1 MTLVINKKTYEA
13 GELIAYV
20 EKLEKENAELTDRLD
35 QLQEQNS
42 HMFNT
47 IALQEQQIEKMKN
60 CNNCK
65 YGFCSWSSE
74 SIDKNGRRT
83 CHAWNE
89 DKQAYCDIGSG
100 SGAKYQ
106 LWEMKEND

>member
-42 HMFNT
+42 EMFNT
-47 IALQEQQIEKMKN
+47 IALQEQQIEKMKS
-60 CNNCK
+60 CENCK
-65 YGFCSWSSE
+65 YRFCSWISA
-74 SIDKNGRRT
+74 SIDKNGRKT
-83 CHAWNE
+83 YHAWNE
-89 DKQAYCDIGSG
+89 EKQAYCDTGNG
-100 SGAKYQ
+100 NDAKYQ
-106 LWEMKEND
+106 YWELKEND